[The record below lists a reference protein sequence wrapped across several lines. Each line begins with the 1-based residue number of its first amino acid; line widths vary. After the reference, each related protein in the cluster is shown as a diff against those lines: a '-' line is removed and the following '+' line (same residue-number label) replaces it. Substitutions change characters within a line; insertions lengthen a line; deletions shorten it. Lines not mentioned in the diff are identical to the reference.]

1 MQENAEK
8 SESGRAA
15 VQVEVEQ
22 GIAGPFAGGRAGCF
36 RARSGAIPMGTGSE
50 GRHAGKAWY
59 HADMV
64 PALANASRMMRS
76 PLGDLL
82 LQADAESVRGLR
94 FSGAEGLPVVKSAI
108 LEQVEHE
115 LHEYFQGRRRR
126 FDVPLELGGT
136 EFQRRVW
143 AELCRIPYA
152 ETISYAELAKRVG
165 SANGFRAVGA
175 ANGANPI
182 AIIVPCHRVINAD
195 GQLGG
200 YGGDLWRKRWLLEH
214 ERRVAGMPPL
224 DLFAVKGRFA
234 AKEHETTG

>member
-1 MQENAEK
+1 MTA
-8 SESGRAA
+8 
-15 VQVEVEQ
+15 
-22 GIAGPFAGGRAGCF
+22 
-36 RARSGAIPMGTGSE
+36 
-50 GRHAGKAWY
+50 
-59 HADMV
+59 
-64 PALANASRMMRS
+64 ALANASRIVKS
-76 PLGDLL
+76 PLGDLW
-82 LQADAESVRGLR
+82 LQATPNSLCGLH
-94 FSGAEGLPVVKSAI
+94 FSGRGESELLSVKSAL

-115 LHEYFQGRRRR
+115 LHEYFQGRRRE
-126 FDVPLELGGT
+126 FGVSLELEGT
-136 EFQRRVW
+136 EFQKRVW
-143 AELCRIPYA
+143 DELLKIPYA

-224 DLFAVKGRFA
+224 DLFAVKSPVGV
-234 AKEHETTG
+234 EQVQG